1 MMWYV
6 GVSPMSCTLTISR
19 DWKEHNKYVAIPQG
33 DIDATKGT
41 EFELKQN
48 PGY

>member
-1 MMWYV
+1 
-6 GVSPMSCTLTISR
+6 
-19 DWKEHNKYVAIPQG
+19 VAIPQG